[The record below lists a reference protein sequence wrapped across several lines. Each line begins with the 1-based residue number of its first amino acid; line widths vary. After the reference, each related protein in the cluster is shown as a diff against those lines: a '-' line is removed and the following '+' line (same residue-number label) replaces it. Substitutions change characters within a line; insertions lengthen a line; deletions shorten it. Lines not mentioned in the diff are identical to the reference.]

1 MKRKGTILT
10 REKALEFS
18 SGVLTEE
25 ATSQLGDWS
34 QLHPRFITK
43 AEEEYFMNI
52 DSARIEEFMSDKDPK
67 MEHQYGVK
75 EIDFTEAVKEL
86 EEKRAQLNI
95 DDKFSY
101 WRRLSPGSES
111 WRGPTEHRGP
121 SGRTPMFQRK
131 LAQPRPG
138 SFNYEDLTEEQA
150 EKELGRVLQGIEEN
164 KFLGSMSIGPSEE
177 QTKNLRTWIKVKKAQ
192 LYNKRK

>member
-25 ATSQLGDWS
+25 ATSGFLGM
-34 QLHPRFITK
+34 LPVFGREKYKGHV
-43 AEEEYFMNI
+43 EL
-52 DSARIEEFMSDKDPK
+52 
-67 MEHQYGVK
+67 
-75 EIDFTEAVKEL
+75 TEAVKEA
-86 EEKRAQLNI
+86 EELRTQLNMGRKN
-95 DDKFSY
+95 KFSY
-101 WRRLSPGSES
+101 SREYSPY
-111 WRGPTEHRGP
+111 
-121 SGRTPMFQRK
+121 SGRLAGSKGIGRILGLEGNPPETELMFRRE
-131 LAQPRPG
+131 LAPLHMRPHEPGG

-164 KFLGSMSIGPSEE
+164 KFLESMSTGFLEDWTEAEQKEIQRLK

-192 LYNKRK
+192 LYNKRR

>member
-25 ATSQLGDWS
+25 ATSGFLGMSPVFGKD
-34 QLHPRFITK
+34 
-43 AEEEYFMNI
+43 
-52 DSARIEEFMSDKDPK
+52 IEM
-67 MEHQYGVK
+67 
-75 EIDFTEAVKEL
+75 TEAVKEA
-86 EEKRAQLNI
+86 EELRTQLNMSRKN
-95 DDKFSY
+95 KFSY
-101 WRRLSPGSES
+101 SREYSPY
-111 WRGPTEHRGP
+111 
-121 SGRTPMFQRK
+121 SGRLAGSKGIGRILGLEGNPPETELMFRRE
-131 LAQPRPG
+131 LAPLHMRPHEPGG

-164 KFLGSMSIGPSEE
+164 KFLESMSTGFLEDWTEAEQKEIQRLK

-192 LYNKRK
+192 LYNKRR

>member
-18 SGVLTEE
+18 SGVLTEVATGE
-25 ATSQLGDWS
+25 ADF
-34 QLHPRFITK
+34 HPLFKTGV
-43 AEEEYFMNI
+43 EYEY
-52 DSARIEEFMSDKDPK
+52 ARNP
-67 MEHQYGVK
+67 VK
-75 EIDFTEAVKEL
+75 EIDITEAVKEA
-86 EEKRAQLNI
+86 EEYRTQLNMGRKN
-95 DDKFSY
+95 KFSY
-101 WRRLSPGSES
+101 WRHLNPESGASLSDTGLNYA
-111 WRGPTEHRGP
+111 GP
-121 SGRTPMFQRK
+121 MYQRK

-164 KFLGSMSIGPSEE
+164 KFLESMLRNWPTGKAR
-177 QTKNLRTWIKVKKAQ
+177 QDLRTWIKVKKAQ